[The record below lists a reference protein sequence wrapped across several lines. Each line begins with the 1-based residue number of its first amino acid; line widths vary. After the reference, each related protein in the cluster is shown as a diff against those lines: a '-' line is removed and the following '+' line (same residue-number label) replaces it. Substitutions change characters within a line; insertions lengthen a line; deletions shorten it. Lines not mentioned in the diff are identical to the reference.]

1 MERNQ
6 VAMRIVILI
15 QLVCF
20 ISTITTAQKI
30 SPDPINK
37 DKLYLFRDKAANMR
51 TTGMIM
57 TLAGLPVYVTGVFL
71 LINYALETPVE
82 ERGGFEPKLYTS
94 MTIGGAIS
102 SVVGVALWKNGSR
115 KMKAE
120 IALKAYNIKT
130 DNPMAVGLGIS
141 LRF

>member
-6 VAMRIVILI
+6 IAIRNVMLIL
-15 QLVCF
+15 LVCC
-20 ISTITTAQKI
+20 ISNITMAQKI
-30 SPDPINK
+30 SPDTLNK
-37 DKLYLFRDKAANMR
+37 DQPNLYKDKAADMR

-57 TLAGLPVYVTGVFL
+57 TLAGFPVYVTGVFL

-82 ERGGFEPKLYTS
+82 DRGGFEPILYAG

-102 SVVGVALWKNGSR
+102 SIVGVPLWITGSK

-120 IALKAYNIKT
+120 FALKAYNIKT
-130 DNPMAVGLGIS
+130 DNVMAVGLGITI
-141 LRF
+141 RF